1 MAAAEKLNVT
11 VPADL
16 ARMVREKVKAG
27 AYASDSEV
35 VGKALRLLK
44 AQEAERE
51 AAVAEIRVK
60 IQEALDD
67 PRPNLTSEQVRQS
80 LEDHHR
86 AWRPKGERGPE
97 D

>member
-16 ARMVREKVKAG
+16 ARMVRDKVKTG

-35 VGKALRLLK
+35 VGKALRLFR
-44 AQEAERE
+44 ERE
-51 AAVAEIRVK
+51 AALAGLRAK

-67 PRPNLTSEQVRQS
+67 PRPWLT
-80 LEDHHR
+80 
-86 AWRPKGERGPE
+86 GEEVERRLRERHEARLRKDDRDIQG
-97 D
+97 